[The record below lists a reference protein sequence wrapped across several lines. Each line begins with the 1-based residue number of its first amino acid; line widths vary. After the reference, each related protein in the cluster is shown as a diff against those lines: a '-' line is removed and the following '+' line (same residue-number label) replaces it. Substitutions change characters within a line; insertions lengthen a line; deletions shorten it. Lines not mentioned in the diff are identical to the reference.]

1 MIFDLV
7 ACWVY
12 RCSLLDSLVCFYFGS
27 ELTSKLE
34 ELQDKN
40 ISQKELLRDMTAKIE
55 VKRVQLLN
63 FYSVSLSEWN
73 IEVFIDKLYM

>member
-40 ISQKELLRDMTAKIE
+40 IGQKELLRDMTAKIE
-55 VKRVQLLN
+55 VKHVQLLN
-63 FYSVSLSEWN
+63 FYSVPLSEWN
-73 IEVFIDKLYM
+73 IKVFIDKLYM

>member
-1 MIFDLV
+1 MFFTWLFGF
-7 ACWVY
+7 
-12 RCSLLDSLVCFYFGS
+12 FYFVS

-73 IEVFIDKLYM
+73 IN

>member
-1 MIFDLV
+1 MFFTWLFGF
-7 ACWVY
+7 
-12 RCSLLDSLVCFYFGS
+12 FYFGS
-27 ELTSKLE
+27 ELTSQLE

-63 FYSVSLSEWN
+63 FYSVPLSEWN
-73 IEVFIDKLYM
+73 IKVFIDKLYM

>member
-7 ACWVY
+7 ACF
-12 RCSLLDSLVCFYFGS
+12 RCSVLDSLFCFYFGS

-63 FYSVSLSEWN
+63 FYSVSLSE
-73 IEVFIDKLYM
+73 

>member
-1 MIFDLV
+1 MFFTWLFGF
-7 ACWVY
+7 
-12 RCSLLDSLVCFYFGS
+12 FYFGS
-27 ELTSKLE
+27 ELTSQLE

-73 IEVFIDKLYM
+73 IKVFIDKLYM

>member
-1 MIFDLV
+1 MFFTWLFGF
-7 ACWVY
+7 
-12 RCSLLDSLVCFYFGS
+12 FYFGS
-27 ELTSKLE
+27 ELTSQLE

-55 VKRVQLLN
+55 VKRVQLLH

-73 IEVFIDKLYM
+73 IKVFIDKLYM

>member
-1 MIFDLV
+1 MFFTWLF
-7 ACWVY
+7 
-12 RCSLLDSLVCFYFGS
+12 SFFYFGS

-55 VKRVQLLN
+55 VKRLQLLN

-73 IEVFIDKLYM
+73 IKVFIDKLYM

>member
-1 MIFDLV
+1 MVFDLV

-12 RCSLLDSLVCFYFGS
+12 RCFLLDSLVFYFGS

-63 FYSVSLSEWN
+63 FCSVSLSEWN
-73 IEVFIDKLYM
+73 IKVFIDKLYM

>member
-1 MIFDLV
+1 MFFTWLFGF
-7 ACWVY
+7 
-12 RCSLLDSLVCFYFGS
+12 FYFGS
-27 ELTSKLE
+27 ELTSQLE

-55 VKRVQLLN
+55 VKCVQLLN

-73 IEVFIDKLYM
+73 IKVFIDKLYM